1 MSTKPKQKAAKK
13 LLASYEWAQISP
25 REKAPNRVYL
35 PDPDWDTDYYLITEG
50 VKAKKKKD
58 GK

>member
-35 PDPDWDTDYYLITEG
+35 PDPDWDTDYYLI
-50 VKAKKKKD
+50 
-58 GK
+58 